1 MKIKSQQYLENLV
14 LHFKAKIL
22 IQKLKASLYLWII
35 YKLQFKT
42 KKNLSTR
49 KLIQMTNKKM

>member
-1 MKIKSQQYLENLV
+1 MKIKIQKYLENLV
-14 LHFKAKIL
+14 LHFEAKIL